1 MTEQDLLDGLRDT
14 HAHTRPLHWTK
25 YAVAGVGGIFSPLL
39 CSSPVFVSPTDHHS
53 PLFIIISSHPSSFI
67 LLFSSSSHLHPLICI
82 YITPHTPPLLNSKH
96 PLSPMPMSQSTRS
109 DQSQGQP
116 QGMATEMMMSDAALQ
131 QVTSE
136 RNSLRSQNDQL
147 WKIIEKQRV
156 IIQNLQK
163 DVAKVSAERDLLRAS
178 VPPLTSGSPDASAAL
193 PVSEGGTPSLE
204 QDQSHMPHQYQSQ
217 PNGHHLPQQGYQ
229 SSKRSMDRKPQ
240 DADSATPELNG
251 YSGGERE
258 SELASGFNPN
268 SSFSS
273 TTSSTT
279 DHRHIQQ
286 QPRQHPQDRHS
297 PRQHRAQGQPV
308 TLPLTPSSTHAYDLN
323 GGKAELDE
331 EEPIYDNNNSHR
343 HEDIV
348 QPSPTISLQQHQSPV
363 AHLEREVRTGR
374 TEAGNAMNGVNGRES
389 TYYSRMALES
399 GVAIDTFLLTE
410 LGMILITHHRQPCP

>member
-1 MTEQDLLDGLRDT
+1 MQMLMVLGE
-14 HAHTRPLHWTK
+14 
-25 YAVAGVGGIFSPLL
+25 SSLL
-39 CSSPVFVSPTDHHS
+39 CFAHLPFVSPSDHHS
-53 PLFIIISSHPSSFI
+53 PPFSSSLSSSF
-67 LLFSSSSHLHPLICI
+67 LFSSSSSHLLICI
-82 YITPHTPPLLNSKH
+82 FASSTSSAPLHLNSKH

-109 DQSQGQP
+109 DQS

-178 VPPLTSGSPDASAAL
+178 MPALTSGSSDASAHAPL
-193 PVSEGGTPSLE
+193 SEGGQPSFE
-204 QDQSHMPHQYQSQ
+204 QDLPHMPHQYQSQ
-217 PNGHHLPQQGYQ
+217 PNGHHLPQQGHP

-240 DADSATPELNG
+240 EVDSAALELSG
-251 YSGGERE
+251 YAGGERE

-279 DHRHIQQ
+279 DYRQIQQ
-286 QPRQHPQDRHS
+286 QPRQYPQDRHS

-308 TLPLTPSSTHAYDLN
+308 TLPLTPSSTHAGDFN
-323 GGKAELDE
+323 GKAELDE
-331 EEPIYDNNNSHR
+331 EEPIYDNNNAHH

-363 AHLEREVRTGR
+363 AHLEREARTGSSR
-374 TEAGNAMNGVNGRES
+374 SEAGNMINGNNGRQPTCE
-389 TYYSRMALES
+389 SRMAHLNQVWLS
-399 GVAIDTFLLTE
+399 I
-410 LGMILITHHRQPCP
+410 PSY